1 MVCLLLDMSI
11 NVRVNLRE
19 GKVNFKEFL
28 GLKQTLI
35 IWTAGTKQAST
46 KKQTY
51 PVFTASPNPKVMQL
65 DVKKLHFTSLNL
77 WKKWLIVK
85 KLSLKKPFIC

>member
-19 GKVNFKEFL
+19 GKDHFKDFL

-51 PVFTASPNPKVMQL
+51 PVFTASPNPKVM
-65 DVKKLHFTSLNL
+65 
-77 WKKWLIVK
+77 
-85 KLSLKKPFIC
+85 

>member
-1 MVCLLLDMSI
+1 MVCLLLDTSI

-51 PVFTASPNPKVMQL
+51 PVFYHESKSQSYVVRCQKITFYKL
-65 DVKKLHFTSLNL
+65 KHVKKMTYS
-77 WKKWLIVK
+77 
-85 KLSLKKPFIC
+85 

>member
-19 GKVNFKEFL
+19 WKVNFKEFL

-51 PVFTASPNPKVMQL
+51 PSVYCESKSQSYVVRCQKITFYKL
-65 DVKKLHFTSLNL
+65 KLVKKMTYS
-77 WKKWLIVK
+77 
-85 KLSLKKPFIC
+85 